1 MVLAAPALENSP
13 AGETGL
19 SRIAAGLVAVLL
31 LVVALAA
38 AAGDATTALA
48 PYLRARDEGRTDAVS
63 GEAFAEPRSA
73 TGSPSPYGD
82 VSVLLLPYASDFEAE
97 LDRIRVGLR
106 QSSGAYVEASGR
118 LRAAREAYE
127 HQLLF
132 AGGGELIRG
141 EVSDAGGHFRFADV
155 PAGSWLIL
163 AWREVPYGISAR
175 RIPERAQGAFVGNV
189 DRLGYVAVEY
199 WRQRLE
205 VRPGATTSVRLHD
218 RNIWATLVREE
229 LRTPDRR
236 SVPGDVGGGP
246 KRRQGTTR

>member
-1 MVLAAPALENSP
+1 MSRRVVGLAA
-13 AGETGL
+13 G
-19 SRIAAGLVAVLL
+19 LL
-31 LVVALAA
+31 LVVTLPAA
-38 AAGDATTALA
+38 AEDTNTVLA
-48 PYLRARDEGRTDAVS
+48 PYLRARDEGRTHAVS
-63 GEAFAEPRSA
+63 GEVFAEPRSP
-73 TGSPSPYGD
+73 TGSPTPYGD
-82 VSVLLLPYASDFEAE
+82 VSVLLLPYASDFEAQ

-118 LRAAREAYE
+118 LRVARESYE
-127 HQLLF
+127 HELLF

-163 AWREVPYGISAR
+163 AWREIPYGTSAR
-175 RIPERAQGAFVGNV
+175 RIPEREQGAFVGNV

-205 VRPGATTSVRLHD
+205 VRPGATITVRLHD

-236 SVPGDVGGGP
+236 SVPGDVGGGS